1 MTTVV
6 EEKNVKNGEKVR
18 VPEKLIYEMVDGKP
32 IYYRGY
38 RKVLNGE
45 LPWEAVVGSGY
56 LQARLIWLILSVLAK
71 NMDTSKWEV
80 LTNEAGFLY
89 APKSHRTLDIAIFE
103 KEKLRDYEKGNYTG
117 YVKVSPKIVIEID
130 TKAET
135 SEVLSYVK
143 KKIEDLL
150 NAGVEKIIWYFT
162 DSKTVMIAEQGKDW
176 IISDW
181 DREVEI
187 ISNLKINLQKL
198 LEK

>member
-89 APKSHRTLDIAIFE
+89 APKSHRALDIAIFE
-103 KEKLRDYEKGNYTG
+103 KEKLKDYEKGNYTG
-117 YVKVSPKIVIEID
+117 YVKVSPEIVIEID

>member
-56 LQARLIWLILSVLAK
+56 LQARLIWLILSFLAK
-71 NMDTSKWEV
+71 NMDTSKWEI

-89 APKSHRTLDIAIFE
+89 APGNYRALDIAIFK
-103 KEKLRDYEKGNYTG
+103 KEKLKDYEKENYTG
-117 YVKVSPKIVIEID
+117 YVKVPPEVVIEID

-135 SEVLSYVK
+135 DEVLSYIK
-143 KKIEDLL
+143 EKIEDLL
-150 NAGVEKIIWYFT
+150 SADVKRIIWYFT
-162 DSKTVMIAEQGKDW
+162 DSKTVIIAEQGKDW

-181 DREVEI
+181 DREIEI
-187 ISNLKINLQKL
+187 INNLKINVQKL